1 MGLVNDFLD
10 VGDTRLAVS
19 CLNEAHSESAFAA
32 AAAAAAAA
40 APSGCGLLRGM
51 TVVWIMLRNR
61 PIVGSTSSGFMT
73 SSSSLNVIRI

>member
-10 VGDTRLAVS
+10 VGDTKLAVS
-19 CLNEAHSESAFAA
+19 CLNEAHSESAFA